1 MTIAWERV
9 LPVIV
14 SIGVI
19 IVVAVVRQ
27 YSRTFAAIA
36 ATMPINV
43 PLALWIV
50 FSGDEDPV
58 SRVAF
63 AEGLLIGIFPTVAFL
78 IVSVLVVRAG
88 WALVPT
94 IVAGYVAWGVA
105 LGILLLLRRGM
116 L

>member
-1 MTIAWERV
+1 MSIAWERV
-9 LPVIV
+9 LPVLV

-19 IVVAVVRQ
+19 ITVAIVRQ

-50 FSGDEDPV
+50 FSADQNPA
-58 SRVAF
+58 SRAAF
-63 AEGLLIGIFPTVAFL
+63 SEGLLIGILPTVLFL
-78 IVSVLVVRAG
+78 IVSFFVVRAG
-88 WALVPT
+88 WPLVPT
-94 IVAGYVAWGVA
+94 IVAGYVAWGAA
-105 LGILLLLRRGM
+105 LGILLLLRRGT